1 MSNIRILPEHV
12 ANQIAAGEVIER
24 PASVVRELMDNS
36 IDAGADRINIRIED
50 GGKRLIRISDNG
62 IGMDR
67 DDLLLSLERH
77 STSKISA
84 MSDIFSIRTL
94 GFRGEAL
101 PSICSIS
108 RMEILSRP
116 ADQII
121 GHRLSASGGKLHSI
135 DETGSAVGT
144 SITIRDIFFNTPARL
159 KFLKGEKTETGY
171 IVDAVSR
178 IALPFNHI
186 HFKVNDG
193 DKNILN
199 IPASDNEINRFAAL
213 LGRSAASSLIDATGD
228 ANGCRINIYM
238 ASPENSRNKGDRIFI
253 YINNRSIRDRLVI
266 RSVLDGYGQRL
277 MKGRYPQAFVF
288 LEIDPSLVD
297 VNVHPAKQEVRF
309 QQSPLIYQA
318 ISSIID
324 RAQKSRFTPFFETA
338 FGEEKT
344 HRKTYAPETSISE
357 PSWIY
362 SAPEKVESVVPMET
376 GSSRTEQTVRPPSY
390 KDMKPLLQETLIKEP
405 PRLIGQ
411 LRDTY
416 LLFQAEDGLLI
427 VDQHAAHERIL
438 YEKLKKGHR
447 EMKVDIQPFLIP
459 VKIEASLKDGRV
471 LEENMDQL
479 AQLGFELDH
488 FGGSTFLL
496 RSAPAALGN
505 AQWETLISDL
515 IPALQ
520 NNSPSSIEQTMD
532 DILIVMACHGAVRAR
547 QSLSQREITLLLEE
561 LDNLDVPTNCPHG
574 RPIFKKI
581 IYPEIEKMFKR
592 IV

>member
-24 PASVVRELMDNS
+24 PASIVRELMDNS
-36 IDAGADRINIRIED
+36 IDAGADRISLRIED

-77 STSKISA
+77 STSKITA

-108 RMEILSRP
+108 RIEILSRP
-116 ADQII
+116 ADKII
-121 GHRLSASGGKLHSI
+121 GHRLSASGGKLLSI

-144 SITIRDIFFNTPARL
+144 SITIRDIFFNTPARQ
-159 KFLKGEKTETGY
+159 KFLKGDKTEMGY
-171 IVDAVSR
+171 IMDTFSR

-186 HFKVNDG
+186 HFKVDDG
-193 DKNILN
+193 DKNLLN
-199 IPASDNEINRFAAL
+199 IPASDNEINRFTAL
-213 LGRSAASSLIDATGD
+213 LGRNAASSLIDATGD
-228 ANGCRINIYM
+228 ANGCRVSIYM
-238 ASPENSRNKGDRIFI
+238 APPENSRNKGDRIFI

-288 LEIDPSLVD
+288 LEIDPSSVD
-297 VNVHPAKQEVRF
+297 VNVHPSKQEVRF
-309 QQSPLIYQA
+309 QQSHLIYQA

-324 RAQKSRFTPFFETA
+324 KALKSRFTPFFETA
-338 FGEEKT
+338 YAEEKT
-344 HRKTYAPETSISE
+344 RLGNYASETKVSE
-357 PSWIY
+357 PPWVY
-362 SAPEKVESVVPMET
+362 SAPMQNKTVVPMEL
-376 GSSRTEQTVRPPSY
+376 QTDREVSPKKMPSY
-390 KDMKPLLQETLIKEP
+390 PDIKPFQETLIKES

-438 YEKLKKGHR
+438 YEKLKKGLV

-459 VKIEASLKDGRV
+459 VKIEASLKDASV
-471 LEENMDQL
+471 LEENLPQL
-479 AQLGFELDH
+479 ARLGFELDH
-488 FGGSTFLL
+488 FGGSTFLI

-505 AQWETLISDL
+505 ADWETLISDL
-515 IPALQ
+515 IPELEKNA
-520 NNSPSSIEQTMD
+520 PVGIEQTMD
-532 DILIVMACHGAVRAR
+532 DMLIVMACHGAIRAR
-547 QSLSQREITLLLEE
+547 QSLGQREITLLLEE
-561 LDNLDVPTNCPHG
+561 LDSLDIPTNCPHG

-581 IYPEIEKMFKR
+581 VYSEIEKMFKR
-592 IV
+592 II

>member
-1 MSNIRILPEHV
+1 MSSIRILPENV

-24 PASVVRELMDNS
+24 PASIARELLDNA

-84 MSDIFSIRTL
+84 MSDIFAIRTL

-116 ADQII
+116 TDQII
-121 GHRLSASGGKLHSI
+121 GHRLSASGGKLLSI

-144 SITIRDIFFNTPARL
+144 SITVRDIFYNTPARL
-159 KFLKGEKTETGY
+159 KFLKGDKTETGY
-171 IVDAVSR
+171 IMDTVSR

-186 HFKVNDG
+186 HFKVDDG
-193 DKNILN
+193 DKNLLS

-213 LGRSAASSLIDATGD
+213 LGRSAASSLIEATGD
-228 ANGCRINIYM
+228 ANGCRVSIFM

-309 QQSPLIYQA
+309 QQSHLIYQA

-324 RAQKSRFTPFFETA
+324 RALKSRFTPFFETA
-338 FGEEKT
+338 YGEE
-344 HRKTYAPETSISE
+344 RAMQMAYAPETKVSE
-357 PSWIY
+357 PPWVY
-362 SAPEKVESVVPMET
+362 SAPDKNGLPVLIEAEPVREVLKEKI
-376 GSSRTEQTVRPPSY
+376 SSCPTI
-390 KDMKPLLQETLIKEP
+390 KPLQETLLKES

-447 EMKVDIQPFLIP
+447 EMKIDIQPFLIP
-459 VKIEASLKDGRV
+459 VKIEVSLKDGRV
-471 LEENMDQL
+471 LEENMDKL
-479 AQLGFELDH
+479 TRLGFELDH

-496 RSAPAALGN
+496 RSAPATLGS
-505 AQWETLISDL
+505 ADWETLILDL
-515 IPALQ
+515 IPALEK
-520 NNSPSSIEQTMD
+520 NAPVGIEKSMD
-532 DILIVMACHGAVRAR
+532 DILIVMACHGAIRAR
-547 QSLSQREITLLLEE
+547 QTLSQREITQMLEE
-561 LDNLDVPTNCPHG
+561 LDRLDIPTNCPHG
-574 RPIFKKI
+574 RPVFKKI
-581 IYPEIEKMFKR
+581 VYSEIEKMFKR
-592 IV
+592 II